1 MAEADIEKLKT
12 QRASAKSSLTRI
24 KNIVENKKESLSLP
38 ELECRL
44 GILESYFKQLLS
56 CQTSYETLMP
66 NDNTNITYRSEC
78 EEVYISVKSLLT
90 SLISNKKQDLG
101 SQSTE
106 LNQSFILKSTQ
117 ATNLHKIKLPRFDGK
132 YSEYPNFIGIF
143 NKSIHNNANYEIIEK
158 CNILVSSLDGIAKNA
173 VREFRISNE
182 NYPKIL
188 KHLNDRFNN
197 KTLMFQELIGELFQL
212 PKITRATATNLR
224 NMVDSF
230 NAILSSMLSIGSG
243 ENIANSM
250 IIYVVMS
257 KLDAESQNKWEE
269 TVDLSNLLS
278 WQDCSKVLSKRC
290 QFLKCKE
297 VKQSSSLSTSKFR
310 NKSISHNSTALS
322 VSQSGARDS
331 SSCPICND
339 NSHTIYKCKKISELP
354 VITRF
359 EKVKNLALCIN
370 CLNKGHSVKRCNS
383 SKCRI
388 CSAPHHT

>member
-1 MAEADIEKLKT
+1 
-12 QRASAKSSLTRI
+12 
-24 KNIVENKKESLSLP
+24 
-38 ELECRL
+38 
-44 GILESYFKQLLS
+44 
-56 CQTSYETLMP
+56 MP

-78 EEVYISVKSLLT
+78 EEVYISAKSLLT

-117 ATNLHKIKLPRFDGK
+117 ATNLYKIKLPRFDGK
-132 YSEYPNFIGIF
+132 YSEYPNFI
-143 NKSIHNNANYEIIEK
+143 
-158 CNILVSSLDGIAKNA
+158 VSSLDGIAKNA
-173 VREFRISNE
+173 VREFRISDE

-188 KHLNDRFNN
+188 KHLNYRFNN

-224 NMVDSF
+224 NMVDSV
-230 NAILSSMLSIGSG
+230 NAILSSMLSIGSV

-269 TVDLSNLLS
+269 TVDFSNLLS

-290 QFLKCKE
+290 QFLECKE
-297 VKQSSSLSTSKFR
+297 VKQSSSLSAKFR
-310 NKSISHNSTALS
+310 NKSFSHNSTALS
-322 VSQSGARDS
+322 VSQSGARNS
-331 SSCPICND
+331 SSCLICND
-339 NSHTIYKCKKISELP
+339 NSHTIYKCKTFSELP

-359 EKVKNLALCIN
+359 QNIYNEKVHI
-370 CLNKGHSVKRCNS
+370 
-383 SKCRI
+383 I
-388 CSAPHHT
+388 CKLGWFLKSCMKYE